1 MTVESDLCEV
11 SEVLFLK
18 MYYLKLES
26 LRLGLLK
33 VKLSLR
39 DSSLTRGI
47 YVELE
52 FLRLEFH
59 VDATWIFAT

>member
-11 SEVLFLK
+11 SEALFLK
-18 MYYLKLES
+18 MPYLKLEF
-26 LRLGLLK
+26 LRLGFTLSK
-33 VKLSLR
+33 PSLR

-52 FLRLEFH
+52 FLSLEFH
-59 VDATWIFAT
+59 VCAT

>member
-11 SEVLFLK
+11 SEALFLK
-18 MYYLKLES
+18 MHYLKLES
-26 LRLGLLK
+26 LRLSFTLGK
-33 VKLSLR
+33 PSLR

-59 VDATWIFAT
+59 VNATWIFAT